1 MPNGFWLTVLI
12 VLSALLVLSGMRAR
26 RIRSIGMRIA
36 AMALL
41 AIASISALSASVMAI
56 AGIIKANSRTAPIPT
71 VHIIGNREQ
80 IERGAQIA
88 DSFCGA
94 CHSQSG
100 PLTGGMDIGKD
111 LAVPVGSFVSSNLTP
126 TGLLSHWTDGEIF
139 RAIRNGVDAQGN
151 WLTIMS
157 YTNVSHLSDT
167 DIEALIAYL
176 RSRAPA
182 GAPTANPPDHFN
194 LLGLMMLGAGMLPSG
209 APVLTGTIEA
219 PPPSA
224 TVEYGSYIL
233 SFQDVRGGLVFPMRG
248 TSLHWFVDLFTQV
261 RTGDVKGAFSRS
273 IRLAVVVTV
282 VTVVISFMAG
292 LAFRRRFAGDSVI
305 FYLMIGSLVAPG
317 LVLGIGVGLICNVL
331 GIETSWY
338 TTALGAQLSW
348 TLPFGVLVMFA
359 VMSRFDN
366 AWDEAARD
374 LGASAWQTI
383 YLVIIPVLAPG
394 LVAVALFGFTLSY
407 DEFTRTLLT
416 AGSLNTL
423 PLEIWSMTLN
433 VTSPSLYALGT
444 VTTLISFLII
454 GVCLGTIARIQK
466 RRAAGPAAH

>member
-1 MPNGFWLTVLI
+1 VIELPQATLEAKTIPVRRGR
-12 VLSALLVLSGMRAR
+12 AL
-26 RIRSIGMRIA
+26 
-36 AMALL
+36 
-41 AIASISALSASVMAI
+41 
-56 AGIIKANSRTAPIPT
+56 AP
-71 VHIIGNREQ
+71 
-80 IERGAQIA
+80 
-88 DSFCGA
+88 S
-94 CHSQSG
+94 
-100 PLTGGMDIGKD
+100 TGGRPWTFYVLATLFVLYVIG
-111 LAVPVGSFVSSNLTP
+111 L
-126 TGLLSHWTDGEIF
+126 
-139 RAIRNGVDAQGN
+139 
-151 WLTIMS
+151 
-157 YTNVSHLSDT
+157 
-167 DIEALIAYL
+167 
-176 RSRAPA
+176 
-182 GAPTANPPDHFN
+182 
-194 LLGLMMLGAGMLPSG
+194 
-209 APVLTGTIEA
+209 
-219 PPPSA
+219 
-224 TVEYGSYIL
+224 YGPMVCIYIL

-282 VTVVISFMAG
+282 ITVVISFMAG
-292 LAFRRRFAGDSVI
+292 LAFRRRFTGDSVV

-331 GIETSWY
+331 GFEASWY

-359 VMSRFDN
+359 VMARFNN

-374 LGASAWQTI
+374 LGATPWQTI

-394 LVAVALFGFTLSY
+394 LVAVGLFGFTLSY

-454 GVCLGTIARIQK
+454 GLCLGTIARIQK

>member
-1 MPNGFWLTVLI
+1 VIELPQATLEADAIPVRRRR
-12 VLSALLVLSGMRAR
+12 AL
-26 RIRSIGMRIA
+26 
-36 AMALL
+36 
-41 AIASISALSASVMAI
+41 
-56 AGIIKANSRTAPIPT
+56 
-71 VHIIGNREQ
+71 
-80 IERGAQIA
+80 
-88 DSFCGA
+88 
-94 CHSQSG
+94 
-100 PLTGGMDIGKD
+100 
-111 LAVPVGSFVSSNLTP
+111 
-126 TGLLSHWTDGEIF
+126 
-139 RAIRNGVDAQGN
+139 
-151 WLTIMS
+151 
-157 YTNVSHLSDT
+157 
-167 DIEALIAYL
+167 
-176 RSRAPA
+176 
-182 GAPTANPPDHFN
+182 
-194 LLGLMMLGAGMLPSG
+194 
-209 APVLTGTIEA
+209 
-219 PPPSA
+219 PPSTGRRPWTFYVLA
-224 TVEYGSYIL
+224 TLFTLYVIGLYGPMVCIYIL

-282 VTVVISFMAG
+282 ITVVISFMAG
-292 LAFRRRFAGDSVI
+292 LAFRRRFTGDSVV

-331 GIETSWY
+331 GFEASWY

-359 VMSRFDN
+359 VMARFNN
-366 AWDEAARD
+366 AWEEAARD
-374 LGASAWQTI
+374 LGATPWQTI

-394 LVAVALFGFTLSY
+394 LVAVGLFGFTLSY

-454 GVCLGTIARIQK
+454 GICLGTIARIQK